1 MNVAIA
7 LTIFISVLCIIE
19 GGALLLRPVWD
30 SRARRLKEQ
39 LSAIVQIEI
48 DEATGITKS
57 RVLSGIPMLNGLL
70 KRMPVMQR
78 LDNLL
83 QQANSRYPLGV
94 FILLALVLVCWGI
107 FFLSIF
113 TRSFTLSLVGASFC
127 LIPFLYAKTKG
138 ARRMRKFEEQLP
150 EALELMGRSL
160 RAGHAFTGGLQMVAQ
175 EFGDPIGT
183 EFGRVLGQISLGVS
197 VEQALKSLTGRI
209 DCADLKFLTVSVLIQ
224 RETGGNLAEIL
235 DSIGRLIRERF
246 KLKGRVRTLSA
257 EGRLSAIIL
266 VALPI
271 FVAMA
276 LSIMN
281 PSYISILATD
291 PIGKLLVFIALIMMV
306 LGIFFIKRLV
316 GIRV

>member
-1 MNVAIA
+1 
-7 LTIFISVLCIIE
+7 
-19 GGALLLRPVWD
+19 
-30 SRARRLKEQ
+30 
-39 LSAIVQIEI
+39 
-48 DEATGITKS
+48 
-57 RVLSGIPMLNGLL
+57 
-70 KRMPVMQR
+70 
-78 LDNLL
+78 
-83 QQANSRYPLGV
+83 
-94 FILLALVLVCWGI
+94 
-107 FFLSIF
+107 
-113 TRSFTLSLVGASFC
+113 
-127 LIPFLYAKTKG
+127 
-138 ARRMRKFEEQLP
+138 
-150 EALELMGRSL
+150 
-160 RAGHAFTGGLQMVAQ
+160 
-175 EFGDPIGT
+175 
-183 EFGRVLGQISLGVS
+183 
-197 VEQALKSLTGRI
+197 
-209 DCADLKFLTVSVLIQ
+209 VSVLIQ